1 MITTRALLFSLVMG
15 LFSGLVLAEA
25 RAYQVELIVFTQ
37 DFPNTELFDQT
48 ESKITWPAGITEISD
63 QQRATNTTLDES
75 LSLLSKSP
83 NYRVIKYASWVQ
95 KLTADST
102 GVPVRIRSADGQLN
116 GYLQLLQEQTLR
128 VEVDLEYPSGQSDS
142 YGNMVLYRLNEKR
155 SIKLD
160 DIYYLDHPRIGAILK
175 VTGL

>member
-1 MITTRALLFSLVMG
+1 MIAARVLLFSLVMG
-15 LFSGLVLAEA
+15 LFSGLVWAED

-37 DFPNTELFDQT
+37 NFPNTELFDQT
-48 ESKITWPAGITEISD
+48 ESKITWPTGITEISD
-63 QQRATNTTLDES
+63 QQRATNITLDES

-95 KLTADST
+95 KLTAVSA
-102 GVPVRIRSADGQLN
+102 GVPVRIRSTDGQLH

-128 VEVDLEYPSGQSDS
+128 VNVELEYPAGLSDNL
-142 YGNMVLYRLNEKR
+142 GNMILYRLNENR
-155 SIKLD
+155 PVKLG
-160 DIYYLDHPRIGAILK
+160 DIYYLDHPRIGAIVK